1 MKRTHHCNELRPAHI
16 GQTVTLSG
24 WVHSRRDLGG
34 LIFIDIRDREGRTQ
48 TVFDPSALARD
59 IFEQAAALRSECV
72 ISVTGKVRE
81 RPEGTRNP
89 KIATGEIEVAATGLE
104 VLNMAEVLPFPV
116 DDPEVAK
123 SVNEELR
130 LQYRYLDLRRPEMA
144 RNLRLRSKVAV
155 ATRAYF
161 DEQGF
166 LEVETPTLFK
176 STPEGAREFLVPSRT
191 NPGKFYAL
199 PQSPQQFKQILMVG
213 GVEKYFQLARCYR
226 DEDQRADR
234 QLEFTQIDLEMSFI
248 EREDIYS
255 LIEGLLKRVWKTA
268 LNMDI
273 ATPFKRMTFEEALN
287 RFGIDKPDM
296 RFGLELADLTDD
308 FRASAFKVFSGA
320 VAAGGVVKAINAKG
334 LAGVTQGQIE
344 TMTEYAKS
352 FGAKGL
358 AFIKVEKGEWKSPI
372 VKFFSD
378 AEKAALTTKL
388 KIEEDD
394 LILFAADQWLNA
406 CEILGKIR
414 GYCAELLKAQGKL
427 SIPANRF
434 DFLWV
439 VDFPLLSFDKEQNR
453 WYSSH
458 HPFTAPVAA
467 DIPLLKT
474 DPKKVRGQHYDVVV
488 NGVELGGG
496 SIRIH
501 QPAVQKLV
509 FEEVLQIP
517 PEVVQARFGYML
529 EAFKYGAPPHGGIA
543 LGFDRLIAILCGT
556 PSIRDVIA
564 FPKTAKGAD
573 LMTDSPAGVE
583 PKQLRDL
590 YLELKIP
597 EEALADPPISSFAK
611 NSNQIISYNTMKK
624 NILLLAAIAL
634 MGTMTLALNEL
645 RAQNAPPSPGAPTSP
660 GFTPGPGQ
668 GRPGMPPGFRGRPG
682 GRYGQTIM
690 FLRMSKAELERSTDD
705 FDGHRQSA
713 IEAVDKAMQELQAVQ
728 TSIQAAAA
736 AKAAAAKAAAAAA
749 AQSNQPPA
757 QPAPAAPAAPSQ

>member
-48 TVFDPSALARD
+48 TVFDPSDLTPELFA
-59 IFEQAAALRSECV
+59 QAAALRSECV
-72 ISVTGKVRE
+72 VSITGKVRQ
-81 RPEGTRNP
+81 RPAGTNNA
-89 KIATGEIEVAATGLE
+89 KIPTGEVEVGVTALE

-116 DDPEVAK
+116 DDPEVANK
-123 SVNEELR
+123 VNEELR

-144 RNLRLRSKVAV
+144 RNLKVRSKVAI
-155 ATRAYF
+155 ATRSYM

-176 STPEGAREFLVPSRT
+176 STPEGAREFLVPNRRE
-191 NPGKFYAL
+191 PGTFYAL
-199 PQSPQQFKQILMVG
+199 PQSPQQFKQILMVA

-226 DEDQRADR
+226 DEDLRADR
-234 QLEFTQIDLEMSFI
+234 QPEFTQVDIEMSFI
-248 EREDIYS
+248 DREDIYA

-268 LNMDI
+268 LNIDI
-273 ATPFKRMTFEEALN
+273 PTPFKRISFEEALN
-287 RFGIDKPDM
+287 RYGIDKPDTRIAM
-296 RFGLELADLTDD
+296 ELVDMTED
-308 FRASAFKVFSGA
+308 FRASTFKVFSGTIA
-320 VAAGGVVKAINAKG
+320 NGGVVKALNAKG
-334 LAGVTQGQIE
+334 MAGATQGQIE

-358 AFIKVEKGEWKSPI
+358 AFIKVEKGADGAIVEWKSPI

-388 KIEEDD
+388 KIEEGD

-414 GYCAELLKAQGKL
+414 LYCADVLKSQGKL
-427 SIPANRF
+427 VIDPNQF
-434 DFLWV
+434 NFLWV
-439 VDFPLLSFDKEQNR
+439 IEFPLLGFDREQNR

-458 HPFTAPVAA
+458 HPFTAPVRE

-501 QPAVQKLV
+501 QPDVQKTI
-509 FEEVLQIP
+509 FEELLQIP
-517 PEVVQARFGYML
+517 PEETKLRFGYML
-529 EAFKYGAPPHGGIA
+529 DAFKYGAPPHGGIA

-564 FPKTAKGAD
+564 FPKTAKGTC
-573 LMTDSPAGVE
+573 LMTDSPSQVS
-583 PKQLRDL
+583 PRQLRDL
-590 YLELKIP
+590 YIEVK
-597 EEALADPPISSFAK
+597 A
-611 NSNQIISYNTMKK
+611 QKK
-624 NILLLAAIAL
+624 
-634 MGTMTLALNEL
+634 E
-645 RAQNAPPSPGAPTSP
+645 Q
-660 GFTPGPGQ
+660 
-668 GRPGMPPGFRGRPG
+668 
-682 GRYGQTIM
+682 
-690 FLRMSKAELERSTDD
+690 
-705 FDGHRQSA
+705 
-713 IEAVDKAMQELQAVQ
+713 
-728 TSIQAAAA
+728 
-736 AKAAAAKAAAAAA
+736 
-749 AQSNQPPA
+749 
-757 QPAPAAPAAPSQ
+757 AAPAKT